1 MAKFKKTVQIEDV
14 HRVKRPGIGYVYVGR
29 ISIGDLAEA
38 LADGDL
44 RYAPKYQRGMKQSDD
59 NSFDSDTLLEITN
72 DKLEI
77 QVKRAEAMAAKYL
90 MALKADPDR
99 MLFNPDVIWNARLD
113 PDRMPEYDQKSRI
126 LTVRT
131 TITIPDSAHR
141 HYAYYLLAQW
151 ASNPDS
157 IPDDVPVSEDGE
169 SISSGELEQLIQS
182 FDPHNEEDSAV
193 LVQVFNVSKEQE
205 GWLFD
210 EYNVEGKRPSNAAS
224 IDMYSDK
231 TASRRF
237 VTALMDKC
245 PIFDRNE
252 IEVRSNTIAP
262 ASRKLTTIATL
273 DAAIKPYSK
282 RLLELEKEKDGKA
295 KYADLIDFFS
305 HFYTEIASHV
315 PEFQP
320 TASGKARQDLRK
332 RSFAISNILYF
343 PLFRLAFDLWTKY
356 SKQGVDWKQEQEW
369 RDGIA
374 RITGE
379 VTAEIGGAK
388 VKVPV
393 MARDA
398 LDEGWHGNPAWQGK
412 ILVQKFDGSGQPQGW
427 SLSSTR
433 QTRDSAFHYLSQV
446 AGVDLLSKAQ
456 K

>member
-29 ISIGDLAEA
+29 ISIGELAEA
-38 LADGDL
+38 LVDGDL
-44 RYAPKYQRGMKQSDD
+44 RYAPKYQRGMKPHDENVFD
-59 NSFDSDTLLEITN
+59 NDTLLEITN

-90 MALKADPDR
+90 MALKDVPDR

-113 PDRMPEYDQKSRI
+113 TDRMPEYDAKSRT

-151 ASNPDS
+151 AANPEA
-157 IPDDVPVSEDGE
+157 IPDDVVISEDGD
-169 SISSGELEQLIQS
+169 SISSGELEELIQG
-182 FDPHNEEDSAV
+182 FDPDNDEESAV

-210 EYNVEGKRPSNAAS
+210 EYNVEGKKPSNAAS

-231 TASRRF
+231 TATRRF
-237 VTALMDKC
+237 VTALMEKC
-245 PIFDRNE
+245 PIFHRDE

-282 RLLELEKEKDGKA
+282 RLLTLEKDKEGKA
-295 KYADLIDFFS
+295 KVADLVEFFS
-305 HFYTEIASHV
+305 HFYAEIASHV

-332 RSFAISNILYF
+332 KSFAISNILYF
-343 PLFRLAFDLWTKY
+343 PLFRLAFDLWEKY
-356 SKQGVDWKQEQEW
+356 TTQGIDWKTVQEW
-369 RDGIA
+369 KDGIA
-374 RITGE
+374 RMTGDVE
-379 VTAEIGGAK
+379 VTIDGAK
-388 VKVPV
+388 MKVPV

-398 LDEGWHGNPAWQGK
+398 LEEGWHGNPNWQGK
-412 ILVQKFDGSGQPQGW
+412 ILVQKFDSSGEPQGW

-433 QTRDSAFHYLSQV
+433 QTRDSAFHYLAQI
-446 AGVDLLSKAQ
+446 AGVDLPGKT
-456 K
+456 KK

>member
-44 RYAPKYQRGMKQSDD
+44 RYAPKYQRGMNQSDD
-59 NSFDSDTLLEITN
+59 NDFDNDTLLEITN
-72 DKLEI
+72 EKLAI
-77 QVKRAEAMAAKYL
+77 QVKRAESMAAKYL
-90 MALKADPDR
+90 MATKDDPER
-99 MLFNPDVIWNARLD
+99 VLFNPDVIWNARYD
-113 PDRMPEYDQKSRI
+113 PDRLPEYDPKNRV

-141 HYAYYLLAQW
+141 HYAYYLLNKW
-151 ASNPDS
+151 AGNPDT
-157 IPDDVPVSEDGE
+157 IPDDIIINSEDGE
-169 SISSGELEQLIQS
+169 TIESGALEELIQG
-182 FDPHNEEDSAV
+182 FDPHDEEESAV
-193 LVQVFNVSKEQE
+193 LVQVFNVTKEKE

-224 IDMYSDK
+224 IDMFGDK

-237 VTALMDKC
+237 VTALMEKC

-252 IEVRSNTIAP
+252 VEVRSNTIAP

-273 DAAIKPYSK
+273 DSAIKPYSK
-282 RLLELEKEKDGKA
+282 RLLTIEKNKTQFN
-295 KYADLIDFFS
+295 DLVEFFAN
-305 HFYTEIASHV
+305 FYTEIAHHI

-332 RSFAISNILYF
+332 KSFAISNILYF
-343 PLFRLAFDLWTKY
+343 PLFRLAFDLWEKY
-356 SKQGVDWKQEQEW
+356 SKDGLDWRQEKEW

-379 VTAEIGGAK
+379 TTVEVNGKKFTG
-388 VKVPV
+388 PV
-393 MARDA
+393 MARDS
-398 LDEGWHGNPAWQGK
+398 DEGEGNPEWRGR
-412 ILVQKFDGSGQPQGW
+412 ILVQKFDGSGAPQGW

-433 QTRDSAFHYLSQV
+433 QTRDSAFHYLAQV
-446 AGVDLLSKAQ
+446 AEVDLPGKT
-456 K
+456 KK

>member
-1 MAKFKKTVQIEDV
+1 MAKFKKTVAIEDV
-14 HRVKRPGIGYVYVGR
+14 HRIKRPGIGHVYVGR

-59 NSFDSDTLLEITN
+59 NYFDSETLLEITN
-72 DKLEI
+72 ERLEI

-90 MALKADPDR
+90 IALGDDPER
-99 MLFNPDVIWNARLD
+99 VLFNPDVIWNARYD
-113 PDRMPEYDQKSRI
+113 PERQPEYDAKQRV

-141 HYAYYLLAQW
+141 HYAYYLLWKW
-151 ASNPDS
+151 AANPES
-157 IPDDVPVSEDGE
+157 IPEDITLSADDGE
-169 SISSGELEQLIQS
+169 SISSGDLEKLIQN
-182 FDPHNEEDSAV
+182 FDPFDDEESAV
-193 LVQVFNVSKEQE
+193 LVQVFNVSKERE

-224 IDMYSDK
+224 IDMFSDK

-237 VTALMDKC
+237 VMALMERC
-245 PIFDRNE
+245 AIFDRNE
-252 IEVRSNTIAP
+252 VEVRSNTIAP

-282 RLLELEKEKDGKA
+282 RLLVLEKDKRKH
-295 KYADLIDFFS
+295 ADLVDFFV
-305 HFYTEIASHV
+305 HFYAEIATHI

-332 RSFAISNILYF
+332 RSFAIANIIYF
-343 PLFRLAFDLWTKY
+343 PLFRLAFDLWEKY
-356 SKQGVDWKQEQEW
+356 SQGGIDWRTEQEW

-374 RITGE
+374 RITGKTK
-379 VTAEIGGAK
+379 VTQEDGSVIE
-388 VKVPV
+388 VPV
-393 MARDA
+393 MARDS
-398 LDEGWHGNPAWQGK
+398 DEPGWTGNPAWQGK
-412 ILVQKFDGSGQPQGW
+412 ILTQKFDSQGQAQGW

-433 QTRDSAFHYLSQV
+433 QTRDAAFHYLAQV
-446 AGVDLLSKAQ
+446 AGVDLPGKSK